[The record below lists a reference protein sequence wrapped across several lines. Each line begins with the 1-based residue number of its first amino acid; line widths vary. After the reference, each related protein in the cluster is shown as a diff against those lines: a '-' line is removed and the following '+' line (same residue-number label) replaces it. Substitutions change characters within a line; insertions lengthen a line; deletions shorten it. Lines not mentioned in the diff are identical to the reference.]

1 MIHLIAT
8 ITIRPGSL
16 ETVVAA
22 ARPCLEATR
31 AEAGCISYELFQ
43 SVEEP
48 EKLVFVE
55 RWKDRAALTAHFHAP
70 HLVAWREAGGPYI
83 LTRHIEVVT
92 DGAVEIL

>member
-16 ETVVAA
+16 DAVVAA
-22 ARPCLEATR
+22 AKPCLEGTR

-43 SVEEP
+43 SVEDP

-55 RWKDRAALTAHFHAP
+55 RWKDRTALTEHFHAP
-70 HLVAWREAGGPYI
+70 HLIAWREAGGQHI

-92 DGAVEIL
+92 DSAVEIL

>member
-16 ETVVAA
+16 EAVIAA
-22 ARPCLEATR
+22 AKPCLEGTR

-43 SVEEP
+43 SVEDP

-55 RWKDRAALTAHFHAP
+55 RWTDRAALTAHFHAP
-70 HLVAWREAGGPYI
+70 HLIAWREAGGPHI

-92 DGAVEIL
+92 DGAVELL